1 MESSRTFI
9 KADYVST
16 GTVRSQPAGAVPNG
30 DAVVDW
36 SHFGMDRS
44 PFRPAVDAAAYFP
57 APSHAA
63 ALAAVAAA
71 FARRDPVVLI
81 DGPSGV
87 GKSLVARKWLDDLL
101 PDVPRVMIPNARA
114 DKPADLLQAI
124 LFDLGKPYQ
133 GLSEQELRLAVT
145 GHLLDAA
152 GSGFPTV
159 IMIDEAQ
166 HLSQTALEEL
176 RLLGNLE
183 SRTGAVAFAVLV
195 AHPML
200 RDQLRR
206 PAYAPFADRVAVR
219 QAIDALTTEES
230 AAYLRHQVRAAG
242 GDPAKV
248 FDDEAVMLLVSACGG
263 LPRVL
268 NRAAALAFELGAE
281 AGADLIDVEAAFEAL
296 DRLGITP
303 PDEDGTGDAVL
314 LPHPARVAEPERPAK
329 RKTVGDATARGP
341 KDKATRKR
349 SA

>member
-1 MESSRTFI
+1 M
-9 KADYVST
+9 
-16 GTVRSQPAGAVPNG
+16 
-30 DAVVDW
+30 DW
-36 SHFGMDRS
+36 SHFGMDRP

-63 ALAAVAAA
+63 ALAALVAA
-71 FARRDPVVLI
+71 FARREPVVLI
-81 DGPSGV
+81 DGPSGA

-101 PDVPRVMIPNARA
+101 PDVPRVLLPSGRA

-152 GSGFPTV
+152 GGGFPTV
-159 IMIDEAQ
+159 ILIDEAQ

-183 SRTGAVAFAVLV
+183 SRAGAVAFAVLV
-195 AHPML
+195 AQPML

-206 PAYAPFADRVAVR
+206 PAYGPFADRVAVR
-219 QAIDALTTEES
+219 CALEVLTPEQS

-242 GDPAKV
+242 GEPAKV
-248 FDDEAVMLLVSACGG
+248 FDDGTVPLLVAACGG

-268 NRAAALAFELGAE
+268 NRAAALAFELAAE
-281 AGADLIDVEAAFEAL
+281 AGVGVVDVEAALEAL

-303 PDEDGTGDAVL
+303 PDEGGTSDAVL
-314 LPHPARVAEPERPAK
+314 LPHPAREAEPEGRAK
-329 RKTVGDATARGP
+329 RKAAGDATARGP
-341 KDKATRKR
+341 AEKAARKR